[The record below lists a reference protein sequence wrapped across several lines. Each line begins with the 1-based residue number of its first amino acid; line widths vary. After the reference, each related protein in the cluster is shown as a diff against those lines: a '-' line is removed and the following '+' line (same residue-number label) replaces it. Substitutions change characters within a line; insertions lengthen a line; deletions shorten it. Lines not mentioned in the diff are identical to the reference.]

1 MWGEPGNKAI
11 DRMLCIPY
19 SGKLSREKTFA
30 NWWKYDFRGLFAFA
44 VPKDTTPQISR
55 RKLCGISLDF
65 TTPPPPPSHTCTHQ
79 TLKLLRTSQTMLFY
93 YAISLPLFLS
103 QAFPILPQD
112 SVSLHKLPT
121 SFDSNGKLPSPC
133 QERTSAISFT
143 LETWELVLQWVEWQF
158 LGRQRHLKG
167 HRKTKPVIDTSLLSA
182 QTILSVPVRTV
193 QLLKQALQVVSR
205 AFCKLPL

>member
-1 MWGEPGNKAI
+1 
-11 DRMLCIPY
+11 MLYKLTVPQVNQTTFVIIPY
-19 SGKLSREKTFA
+19 VQHKTFEGENFHKLVKIRSSLRKLLLFATPKDAMPPNFAEKTFA
-30 NWWKYDFRGLFAFA
+30 NSHK
-44 VPKDTTPQISR
+44 PQNLRQFSPSKLSR
-55 RKLCGISLDF
+55 YTVLYVYGWHTVSITCTMKFVEFLLTS
-65 TTPPPPPSHTCTHQ
+65 PPPSHTCTHQ

-143 LETWELVLQWVEWQF
+143 LGT
-158 LGRQRHLKG
+158 
-167 HRKTKPVIDTSLLSA
+167 
-182 QTILSVPVRTV
+182 
-193 QLLKQALQVVSR
+193 
-205 AFCKLPL
+205 